1 VTEKKSSIAEAALA
15 SLVAG
20 AALAAGAELWSFFS
34 PKARRERDAETLRDL
49 EEGLGEEDQE

>member
-1 VTEKKSSIAEAALA
+1 MTEKKSSIAEAALA

-49 EEGLGEEDQE
+49 ESSLGEEDQE

>member
-1 VTEKKSSIAEAALA
+1 MTEKKGSIAEAALA

-49 EEGLGEEDQE
+49 EEGLGEDQE